1 MRTQSI
7 VLFGVLACAIAAV
20 PAAAEDEFMFVAAT
34 PEPTETIELGNG
46 ATAAVFVSR
55 GFLVSKDVGH
65 RLHLANQDC
74 HYTQVG
80 TATAFEL
87 AGYCTIVPTSG
98 DGGIWASFQGDQTGG
113 TWTVMRGAGSL
124 QGATGGGTF
133 GAPSTTWPD
142 GKAANPIKGTYKL
155 P

>member
-20 PAAAEDEFMFVAAT
+20 PAAADDEFMFVST
-34 PEPTETIELGNG
+34 VEPTETIELGNG
-46 ATAAVFVSR
+46 VTAAVFVNR
-55 GFLVSKDVGH
+55 GFVVAKDAGH

-87 AGYCTIVPTSG
+87 AGYCTMVPTSG
-98 DGGIWASFQGDQTGG
+98 DGGIWASVQGDQTGG
-113 TWTVMRGAGSL
+113 TWSVMRGAGSL

-142 GKAANPIKGTYKL
+142 GKAANPFKGTFKL